1 MPSGILILGQKKTIA
16 MKKCYLLLTLMGW
29 QANSYSQ
36 TLNQSANWPNPA
48 WTITGNYNEDSE
60 AFESDPRTALSF
72 GYNDRFSG
80 NPHEDNIAA
89 ESPVINLSAAFA
101 NGETLLELTMPYGYR
116 YKAND
121 ALRLEYWDAAI
132 SAWIPWGENIPG
144 NANTSFAVSN
154 FCSLP
159 KTLYISEML
168 NISGFTTAQ
177 LTGFRYRLFYDD
189 DPAGAAWNYGFCFD
203 SPTLRSWSCA
213 APTRLTATGVGSSP
227 ITWDNVPGIAG
238 YEYVLNTTSADP
250 TGAGTPTLSNI
261 FLPSNLSL
269 PPSTKHFFH
278 VRSVCTASQS
288 PWRTVSFTT
297 SPVNDNCTAAIALTV
312 NPTAVCTV
320 KTAGTLESATDSDE
334 PHVGSGRPDDDVWY
348 TFVATATS
356 HRIELTNIT
365 GNGSEIIVHEVLEG
379 TCGGGLISVHLSDPD
394 LNPTSSTPRALTIGN
409 TYYIRVFTYASD
421 ANTQTDFDI
430 CITTP
435 PPSPAND
442 NCSGAYT
449 LTVNPTATCTAV
461 TAGSLVSATD
471 SNEGNPEIGTPND
484 DVWFKFT
491 ATQTAHRVTLR
502 NVSGM
507 PRDLVVEILQGN
519 CGNLTS
525 MKISTSY
532 ANTVFG
538 LTIGNTY
545 YVRVF
550 SESPDT
556 GATTTFNVCLSIPPT
571 GAICE
576 KPIVVSGLPY
586 TTTDNT
592 INYGDDYDFPQ
603 GGESGCEGT
612 NNHYLGGDE
621 TVYAYTPAANQTIN
635 IRIPGAPGWTAILVY
650 TDCNAIGTGAIACA
664 NGDFEIGDREIN
676 ELAVTAGT
684 TYYILLSTQP
694 APQSFAYTLNIT
706 EESLG
711 TKPFDDSSFRA
722 YPNPVKNI
730 LNLSYKEEMTAI
742 KVFNILG
749 QQVLSKNINA
759 TESEVDMSALHSG
772 TYLVKAYAGEEV
784 RTFKVIKQ

>member
-1 MPSGILILGQKKTIA
+1 MHLMPTPKLILTSV
-16 MKKCYLLLTLMGW
+16 LLLHRHLLPMT
-29 QANSYSQ
+29 
-36 TLNQSANWPNPA
+36 TV
-48 WTITGNYNEDSE
+48 
-60 AFESDPRTALSF
+60 
-72 GYNDRFSG
+72 
-80 NPHEDNIAA
+80 
-89 ESPVINLSAAFA
+89 PVLIR
-101 NGETLLELTMPYGYR
+101 LLLIQLLPVR
-116 YKAND
+116 L
-121 ALRLEYWDAAI
+121 LR
-132 SAWIPWGENIPG
+132 P
-144 NANTSFAVSN
+144 
-154 FCSLP
+154 
-159 KTLYISEML
+159 
-168 NISGFTTAQ
+168 
-177 LTGFRYRLFYDD
+177 
-189 DPAGAAWNYGFCFD
+189 
-203 SPTLRSWSCA
+203 
-213 APTRLTATGVGSSP
+213 
-227 ITWDNVPGIAG
+227 
-238 YEYVLNTTSADP
+238 
-250 TGAGTPTLSNI
+250 
-261 FLPSNLSL
+261 
-269 PPSTKHFFH
+269 
-278 VRSVCTASQS
+278 
-288 PWRTVSFTT
+288 
-297 SPVNDNCTAAIALTV
+297 
-312 NPTAVCTV
+312 
-320 KTAGTLESATDSDE
+320 
-334 PHVGSGRPDDDVWY
+334 
-348 TFVATATS
+348 
-356 HRIELTNIT
+356 
-365 GNGSEIIVHEVLEG
+365 EVLFRLQIPMKEILKLERQ
-379 TCGGGLISVHLSDPD
+379 TMMCG
-394 LNPTSSTPRALTIGN
+394 
-409 TYYIRVFTYASD
+409 
-421 ANTQTDFDI
+421 
-430 CITTP
+430 
-435 PPSPAND
+435 
-442 NCSGAYT
+442 
-449 LTVNPTATCTAV
+449 
-461 TAGSLVSATD
+461 
-471 SNEGNPEIGTPND
+471 
-484 DVWFKFT
+484 FKFT

-722 YPNPVKNI
+722 YLI
-730 LNLSYKEEMTAI
+730 L
-742 KVFNILG
+742 
-749 QQVLSKNINA
+749 
-759 TESEVDMSALHSG
+759 
-772 TYLVKAYAGEEV
+772 
-784 RTFKVIKQ
+784 